1 MVLGLGQESSLECYN
16 TAFMIMVFS
25 KFRCVAQRKITEGR
39 FGIYLA
45 LLSTLLIFNTSW
57 MFLRRWHWKCRT
69 ASRLK
74 VSPVSQQRHT
84 KDQSF
89 WINVISPAGSI

>member
-45 LLSTLLIFNTSW
+45 LLSTLLIFNTS
-57 MFLRRWHWKCRT
+57 
-69 ASRLK
+69 
-74 VSPVSQQRHT
+74 
-84 KDQSF
+84 
-89 WINVISPAGSI
+89 